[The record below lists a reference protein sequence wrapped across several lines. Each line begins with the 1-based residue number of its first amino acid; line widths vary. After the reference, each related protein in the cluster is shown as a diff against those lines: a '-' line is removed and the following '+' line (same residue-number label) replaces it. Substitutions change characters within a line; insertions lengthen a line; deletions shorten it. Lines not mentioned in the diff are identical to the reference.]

1 MAKINIRVAGSS
13 NEYGVTISYQTRQI
27 EVPDGYRFANNTILS
42 QTEFTQLESVPF
54 QHRGLAIVGRDSIQ
68 TQGGMDNAWKDYK
81 GHLQSRGV
89 SEKDQA
95 AAAFGE
101 WNARISA
108 RVRGVELPKTP
119 PRHQAETEAAQMKMA
134 GFGGIFGAGVS
145 VVGFGVAGLAIR
157 GLATGVGA
165 LVGRMGASAAASA
178 ATKKGVE
185 YAVGAIF
192 GGQYIAE
199 AWKTGGK
206 DFKDS
211 LQGKASDKAG
221 ALSTLT
227 GGLWGLTGLP
237 DIPLPAALAKGAN
250 TASGILAPALFLG
263 LLPWGRL
270 RKKGG
275 KEGKQ
280 EGDFSDLLPWGQGG
294 KESKQEGGFPFTWP
308 RDKKKRGGFLLMPDV
323 FVDNFQ
329 RGSEAIRDF
338 MKTVEFKDGKWQ
350 PKDRK
355 KRRLFLLPGQK
366 PEWDPD
372 SEVELDP
379 DPLADDPA
387 EWNPDPA
394 IDMAPVPE
402 ALAPLPLPQLLPI
415 PAPVQEPAPR
425 PVPGNW
431 NPDPNI
437 EMVPVPPDERD
448 KERAWRRK
456 FFPGVPDENWDGWGN
471 QGIIPRPVPEKP
483 EALAPDP
490 IPAPLPVK
498 PLPPLVPKPDP
509 EEMPVPA
516 PEEKPKPLPP
526 IPKPVPEEIP
536 APRPGM
542 VPPPEFWNPL
552 PLPGT
557 IPDLEIKPDVIPA
570 PLPGQAP
577 APDAVPAPGMVPVP
591 APIMPLPKP
600 ELKPDVKPKPG
611 VKPEVKPEL
620 QPAKPKRMRAV
631 KAGVK
636 EGSGDFDD
644 DEENFP
650 GISMRY
656 GNWLPAAPS
665 FHTGQYP
672 LPPYII
678 KSGRIVY
685 NVD

>member
-27 EVPDGYRFANNTILS
+27 EVPDGYRFANNTVLS

-95 AAAFGE
+95 AAAFDE

-165 LVGRMGASAAASA
+165 LAVRLGASKAAGEIAKSTVQYGA
-178 ATKKGVE
+178 
-185 YAVGAIF
+185 GAIF
-192 GGQYIAE
+192 AGQYGLDL
-199 AWKTGGK
+199 WKTGGK
-206 DFKDS
+206 SFTDP

-227 GGLWGLTGLP
+227 GGLWGMTGLP

-263 LLPWGRL
+263 LLPWGRGG
-270 RKKGG
+270 KKGG
-275 KEGKQ
+275 KEGRQ
-280 EGDFSDLLPWGQGG
+280 
-294 KESKQEGGFPFTWP
+294 
-308 RDKKKRGGFLLMPDV
+308 
-323 FVDNFQ
+323 
-329 RGSEAIRDF
+329 GSEKGGGSPLMLMYTGESFRSASKAIREF
-338 MKTVEFKDGKWQ
+338 METVEMTPEGKWQ
-350 PKDRK
+350 PKDPKK
-355 KRRLFLLPGQK
+355 KRPFVLPGQK
-366 PEWDPD
+366 PEQD
-372 SEVELDP
+372 SDIDTGSESGPVIDYAP
-379 DPLADDPA
+379 DPEAIPDPV
-387 EWNPDPA
+387 WNPDPA
-394 IDMAPVPE
+394 IDMVPVPE
-402 ALAPLPLPQLLPI
+402 EMLAPLPLPKPLPI